1 MGENTM
7 TFDRSTMW
15 DAITALATVSH
26 SYASNNQRMLSKVFK
41 NLNSLGLASPQMPQT
56 VSIHPTIEATT
67 GKVISKLT

>member
-1 MGENTM
+1 M

-67 GKVISKLT
+67 GKVISKIT